1 MSERRSA
8 RQAKRKSEQSEQLK
22 TCVDKP
28 KKAESS
34 KKPKQSNSS
43 KTSPKRRKV
52 DWKQLT
58 TVLEPFIVD
67 EKREYNSY
75 F

>member
-8 RQAKRKSEQSEQLK
+8 RQAKCKSEQSEQLK
-22 TCVDKP
+22 TCVQKP
-28 KKAESS
+28 AKGESS
-34 KKPKQSNSS
+34 KKPKESKSS

-52 DWKQLT
+52 DWNQLT

-67 EKREYNSY
+67 GKSEYNSY